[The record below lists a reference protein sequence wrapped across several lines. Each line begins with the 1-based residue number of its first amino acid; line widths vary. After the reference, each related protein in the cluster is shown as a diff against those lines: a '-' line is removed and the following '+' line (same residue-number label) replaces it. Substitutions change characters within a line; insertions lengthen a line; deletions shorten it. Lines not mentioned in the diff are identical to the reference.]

1 MAKVMTCVKGVVL
14 EPLSVVGSAQAKGA
28 ADWGVLDEH
37 RKLIAAVEQ
46 SDKPQ
51 SHHLHG
57 VTTEENCKMK
67 DCQDPTHQHHHAAD
81 AHDHGHSHGHASKAC
96 HDVTCTD
103 PTHAH
108 SHGEGSD
115 ADRHTSAG
123 SKDHCHDHECT
134 DPSHAHDHTHSHGH
148 AHAHDH
154 AHASADMT
162 TAEREFGITSFVYRR
177 RKPFHPVRFS
187 IFLQSLGNLSV
198 KGVSEMSTISADTAR
213 TAGVAS
219 ATPGQEQS
227 PLARARRALLRSK
240 GFVWMGTS
248 AQAAYF
254 MSHAGQYLELL
265 VLGRWWAAMDKAQW
279 PTQPDALADINVDF
293 DGAHG
298 DRRQEVVFIGQF
310 AKDGGTSQRALE
322 EVLDECLL
330 TDEEM
335 REYEQVSKIG
345 DEALRTHFAPGY

>member
-1 MAKVMTCVKGVVL
+1 MAKVMTCVNGVVP
-14 EPLSVVGSAQAKGA
+14 EPLSVVGSAHAKGA

-46 SDKPQ
+46 SHKAHAQ
-51 SHHLHG
+51 HEQHQ
-57 VTTEENCKMK
+57 NCKVK
-67 DCQDPTHQHHHAAD
+67 DCQDPTHQHNHAAD

-96 HDVTCTD
+96 HDVTCTE

-108 SHGEGSD
+108 SHGVDSD
-115 ADRHTSAG
+115 AHKHSSPGD
-123 SKDHCHDHECT
+123 KNHCHDHSCT
-134 DPSHAHDHTHSHGH
+134 DPSHAHDHSHSHSHGH

-187 IFLQSLGNLSV
+187 VFLQSLGNLSV
-198 KGVSEMSTISADTAR
+198 KGVSEMSIISADTAR
-213 TAGVAS
+213 AAGVGS
-219 ATPGQEQS
+219 TTPRLGS
-227 PLARARRALLRSK
+227 TTPLARARRALLRSK

-265 VLGRWWAAMDKAQW
+265 VLGRWWAATDKAQW
-279 PTQPDALADINVDF
+279 PNQPDALADINVDF

-335 REYEQVSKIG
+335 RQYEQVSKIG
-345 DEALRTHFAPGY
+345 DEALRTLFAWGY